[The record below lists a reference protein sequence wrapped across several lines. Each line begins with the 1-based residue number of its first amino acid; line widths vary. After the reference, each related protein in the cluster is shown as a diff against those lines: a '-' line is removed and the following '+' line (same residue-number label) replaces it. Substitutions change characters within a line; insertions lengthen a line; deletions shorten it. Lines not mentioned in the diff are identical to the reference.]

1 MPPKGRAIVS
11 WVLCHLWL
19 LGFADGEKLYHMRD
33 RSDIQSNMDNRATAI
48 QTLES
53 AEKYLVNYGWVKPVN
68 WESLPYQGVPPPK
81 GEDVAPPDVSS
92 VMIEGKSTR
101 MNVDEQQSS
110 TMTPSPEY
118 IQALR
123 LFQEANGL
131 PVTGILDEATRGV
144 MNMPRCGVPDYKTEE
159 NITQNPVGDS
169 NMTSLDNDDANSV
182 GSSLDNSTV
191 RKKRFLQQLVEHHR
205 QKRNDNDF
213 IDNSNPAGLGFSK
226 SVLKWRLL
234 GEGYSSQL
242 TIDKQRYILQL
253 AFRMWSEV
261 MPLNFVEDM
270 SSPATDIDIKLGF
283 GTGRHLGCSQ
293 IFDGNGQ
300 VFAHAWRLGDIHFD
314 DDEHFVAPDSQKGI
328 SLLRVAVHEIGHV
341 LGLSHIYR
349 PGSVMQSNY
358 SPQGNNL
365 ELDWLDRKAI
375 QQIYGS
381 CEGSFNTVFDW
392 VRKETNNN
400 GELVYRYNTYFF
412 RSSWY
417 WMYENQRNR
426 TRYGDPLP
434 LIVGWHGLPPSEIDT
449 FLHIWTWSKD
459 WTLFFK
465 GDKYIHYVTKSFKY
479 LQVYQR
485 KNFSGNHS
493 EKRRHILAEMG
504 SRPGTLRPSLIPAF
518 IPLQVTAFNVE
529 QNAVVSG
536 YPKRVTEVFPAV
548 SGQDHPIGNLDAA
561 YFSYKYNTIFFIKGK
576 FFWKVVDETDR
587 QANLSLPY
595 NGLLPQQLVSQQW
608 YDICNVHPSLLSI

>member
-1 MPPKGRAIVS
+1 
-11 WVLCHLWL
+11 
-19 LGFADGEKLYHMRD
+19 
-33 RSDIQSNMDNRATAI
+33 
-48 QTLES
+48 
-53 AEKYLVNYGWVKPVN
+53 
-68 WESLPYQGVPPPK
+68 
-81 GEDVAPPDVSS
+81 
-92 VMIEGKSTR
+92 MIEGKSTR

-169 NMTSLDNDDANSV
+169 NMTSLDNDDANS
-182 GSSLDNSTV
+182 V

-465 GDKYIHYVTKSFKY
+465 GTYYWRYDNDNDITYTQDPQGQSYPKLISDGFPGISGPIDTAFFDKRVQYIYFFK
-479 LQVYQR
+479 
-485 KNFSGNHS
+485 GNN
-493 EKRRHILAEMG
+493 
-504 SRPGTLRPSLIPAF
+504 
-518 IPLQVTAFNVE
+518 VTAFNVE

-608 YDICNVHPSLLSI
+608 YDICNVHPSLLSISANKK

>member
-1 MPPKGRAIVS
+1 
-11 WVLCHLWL
+11 
-19 LGFADGEKLYHMRD
+19 
-33 RSDIQSNMDNRATAI
+33 
-48 QTLES
+48 
-53 AEKYLVNYGWVKPVN
+53 
-68 WESLPYQGVPPPK
+68 
-81 GEDVAPPDVSS
+81 
-92 VMIEGKSTR
+92 MIEGKSTR

-182 GSSLDNSTV
+182 GSSLDNSTQTSFPKNPNSSHIPLEAEGSTRQV

-465 GDKYIHYVTKSFKY
+465 G
-479 LQVYQR
+479 
-485 KNFSGNHS
+485 
-493 EKRRHILAEMG
+493 G
-504 SRPGTLRPSLIPAF
+504 SATVGTAAVVSITAAF
-518 IPLQVTAFNVE
+518 VTAFNVE

-608 YDICNVHPSLLSI
+608 YDICNVHPSLLSISANKK